1 MSDVME
7 LEFAALLDEFKI
19 SYSRP
24 DQTKGGG
31 RLDFYLPEF
40 RLYVEVKT
48 YECPRLLD
56 QIKSVNGETFLSFVG
71 CTVFPRFAVSL
82 WLFKPRLR
90 NFSTVDSGHFLER
103 LWPPAGSRG
112 SRVRSG

>member
-7 LEFAALLDEFKI
+7 LEFAALLDKFKI

-56 QIKSVNGETFLSFVG
+56 QIKSVNGESVLILCGQDSVSAFRRFLVAIQAAS
-71 CTVFPRFAVSL
+71 SEL
-82 WLFKPRLR
+82 Q
-90 NFSTVDSGHFLER
+90 H
-103 LWPPAGSRG
+103 SR
-112 SRVRSG
+112 